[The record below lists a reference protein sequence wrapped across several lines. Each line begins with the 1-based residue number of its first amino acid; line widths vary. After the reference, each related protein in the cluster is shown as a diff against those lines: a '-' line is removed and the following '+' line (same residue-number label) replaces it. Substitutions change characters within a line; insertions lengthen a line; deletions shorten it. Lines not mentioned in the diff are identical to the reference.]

1 MTLTIAFLTPALLIL
16 LLCWLCRDLDA
27 PEDQPLEVR
36 HSRFTQGS
44 FLCSVLT
51 FAAVALLVPLTTGDM
66 EYSPYL
72 ALLALLA
79 ALIAPFGF
87 LNRIRY
93 GEGGLTIRTFFGRVH
108 ELAWRDV
115 TALTTWTEDGALFI
129 RADRKTFWLASAS
142 LGCEEFLQYAA
153 QQCGQYG
160 VRPQVPKGPRK

>member
-16 LLCWLCRDLDA
+16 LLCWLNRDLDA
-27 PEDQPLEVR
+27 PEDQPFEVR
-36 HSRFTQGS
+36 HSRLTQGS
-44 FLCSVLT
+44 FLCGVLT
-51 FAAVALLVPLTTGDM
+51 FAAVAVLLPLTTGDT

-72 ALLALLA
+72 ALLALLT

-93 GEGGLTIRTFFGRVH
+93 GENGLTVRTFFGRVH
-108 ELAWRDV
+108 ELTWRDV

-129 RADRKTFWLASAS
+129 RTDRKTFWLANGS

-153 QQCGQYG
+153 QQCSLCG
-160 VRPQVPKGPRK
+160 VHPQVPKGPRR